1 MRNFRRKLQAMIRQP
16 LLALTAVVGGFL
28 PLLNSVQAQPTWN
41 VGNTV
46 LTEYNLVTGVPL
58 PWELLWGPDDHIWA
72 TTRVGQVLR
81 IDPQTGI
88 YTTVLEK
95 TVMNGGNGEP
105 GMLGMAMHPD
115 WANQPQVYLVYCTGS
130 GSTGQEKLSVF
141 DWDGTSLV
149 NEQVLLTL
157 QAGGIHNGSRL
168 LVLPDETLLMTTG
181 DVGASSLAQDLES
194 LQGKVLRINLDG
206 SIPADNPFPG
216 SYIYTYGNRNSQGLA
231 LGPNGLIYSSEHGQN
246 SDDELNLLAPGRNCG
261 WPTVQGMCNTAA
273 EQTYCAANDVLEPLK
288 TWTPCIAVNGI
299 EYYDHPAIPEW
310 QNTLLMAVLGGL
322 GGQYERLS
330 VLELDAEGTAITGE
344 TTFFSSFNQRIRDLC
359 VNPQTGAVYLAFNGT
374 SYPGS
379 GPNII
384 KEFRNE
390 AYIASLG
397 IPESP
402 DQGVRLFPNPVT
414 DVLQWTAGE
423 TWQGAEYE
431 VIGFS
436 GQQLASGRV
445 AGSTVQM
452 SAQGW
457 SAGMYFLRMTST
469 DGHQVTTTFQVQ

>member
-1 MRNFRRKLQAMIRQP
+1 MRNFPLKLQAMIRRP
-16 LLALTAVVGGFL
+16 FLALTFSLGAML
-28 PLLNSVQAQPTWN
+28 PLSESLLAQPTWN

-58 PWELLWGPDDHIWA
+58 PWELLWGPDDHIWS

-115 WANQPQVYLVYCTGS
+115 WETTPKVYIVYCTGS

-168 LVLPDETLLMTTG
+168 LVLPDGTLLMTTG

-194 LQGKVLRINLDG
+194 LQGKVLRLNLDG

-216 SYIYTYGNRNSQGLA
+216 SYVYTFGNRNSQGLA

-246 SDDELNLLAPGRNCG
+246 SDDELNLLSPGRNCG
-261 WPTVQGMCNTAA
+261 WPNVQGMCNTAS
-273 EQTYCAANDVLEPLK
+273 EQTFCVANDVLEPLK

-330 VLELDAEGTAITGE
+330 VLELDAAGTTITGE
-344 TTFFSSFNQRIRDLC
+344 STFFSSFNQRIRDLC
-359 VNPQTGAVYLAFNGT
+359 VNPHTGAVYLAFNGT

-390 AYIASLG
+390 AYIAWLG
-397 IPESP
+397 IPEAP
-402 DQGVRLFPNPVT
+402 ADGVLVFPNPAT
-414 DVLQWTAGE
+414 DELQWSTDE
-423 TWQGAEYE
+423 EWQGAEFE
-431 VIGFS
+431 IIGFS
-436 GQQLASGRV
+436 GQQVASGRC
-445 AGSTVQM
+445 AGATTRI
-452 SAQGW
+452 SARGW
-457 SAGMYFLRMTST
+457 SAGMYFLRMTSPL
-469 DGHQVTTTFQVQ
+469 GKRVTTTFQVQ

>member
-1 MRNFRRKLQAMIRQP
+1 MIRHHLLTISVALGGFISLQAP
-16 LLALTAVVGGFL
+16 L
-28 PLLNSVQAQPTWN
+28 QAQPTWN

-88 YTTVLEK
+88 YTTVLQK

-105 GMLGMAMHPD
+105 GMLGMALHPD
-115 WANQPQVYLVYCTGS
+115 WATTPKVYVVYCTGT

-141 DWDGTSLV
+141 DWDGTSLG

-168 LVLPDETLLMTTG
+168 LVLPDGTLLMTTG
-181 DVGASSLAQDLES
+181 DVGASALAQDLES
-194 LQGKVLRINLDG
+194 LQGKVLRLNLDG
-206 SIPADNPFPG
+206 TVPADNPFPG
-216 SYIYTYGNRNSQGLA
+216 SYVFTFGNRNSQGLA

-246 SDDELNLLAPGRNCG
+246 SDDELNLLSPGRNCG

-273 EQTYCAANDVLEPLK
+273 EQTFCAANEVLEPLK
-288 TWTPCIAVNGI
+288 VWTPCIAVNGL

-310 QNTLLMAVLGGL
+310 QNSLLMAVLGGL

-330 VLELDAEGTAITGE
+330 VLELSSDGTAIEAESTY
-344 TTFFSSFNQRIRDLC
+344 FSSFNQRVRDVC
-359 VNPQTGAVYLAFNGT
+359 VNPVTGSVYLALNGT

-390 AYIASLG
+390 AYVESLG
-397 IPESP
+397 IARPAVGGLE
-402 DQGVRLFPNPVT
+402 VFPNPIE
-414 DVLQWTAGE
+414 DVLQWTTDNA
-423 TWQGAEYE
+423 WQGAHYE
-431 VIGFS
+431 VIGFNGKQLNS
-436 GQQLASGRV
+436 GSI
-445 AGSTVQM
+445 
-452 SAQGW
+452 SATTMRISAADW
-457 SAGMYFLRMTST
+457 SPGTYFLRIS
-469 DGHQVTTTFQVQ
+469 DSRGGAVTRTFQVQ